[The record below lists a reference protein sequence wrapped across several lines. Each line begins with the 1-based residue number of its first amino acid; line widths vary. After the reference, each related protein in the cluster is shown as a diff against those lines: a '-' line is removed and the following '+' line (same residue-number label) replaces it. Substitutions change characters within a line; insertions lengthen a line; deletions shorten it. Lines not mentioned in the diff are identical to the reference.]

1 MAKQIQIGTSI
12 ENRTRLLHFV
22 RKDDTFK
29 CSAKKGQ
36 SPEIMS
42 KKNELKSDA
51 FEAIHYSL
59 SHAQRVQLALSF
71 SWHITMHCYLIIY
84 NAYKC
89 FLESVEYW
97 VGVVP
102 PKNSLNNQVDNFQAL
117 RSDVPWIF

>member
-1 MAKQIQIGTSI
+1 MAIFVKLTNQPSLPAIAKQLIQLGTPI
-12 ENRTRLLHFV
+12 ENRTGLLHFV

-59 SHAQRVQLALSF
+59 SQAQRVQLALSF
-71 SWHITMHCYLIIY
+71 S
-84 NAYKC
+84 
-89 FLESVEYW
+89 
-97 VGVVP
+97 
-102 PKNSLNNQVDNFQAL
+102 
-117 RSDVPWIF
+117 

>member
-59 SHAQRVQLALSF
+59 SKAQRVQLALSF
-71 SWHITMHCYLIIY
+71 S
-84 NAYKC
+84 
-89 FLESVEYW
+89 
-97 VGVVP
+97 
-102 PKNSLNNQVDNFQAL
+102 
-117 RSDVPWIF
+117 